1 VYRERRFLCDPSSP
15 DHAREL
21 ERRNYAQTTIDC
33 YIHASNISPG
43 IFTVPPIR
51 LGPEHIH
58 EYQAALFK
66 KWKLAPNTVNQRLAA
81 LRFFYIQTLKKAWSV
96 AETPYP
102 KKTSC
107 LPMIL
112 SQEEV
117 ARLIDSRPD
126 PLSSHRTHDGVHPWQ
141 SLPETATRKNL
152 PSV

>member
-1 VYRERRFLCDPSSP
+1 MLE
-15 DHAREL
+15 EL

-33 YIHASNISPG
+33 YLH
-43 IFTVPPIR
+43 TVEHFSRYFHRFPDQ
-51 LGPEHIH
+51 LGPEHIR

-102 KKTSC
+102 KKTFR

-117 ARLIDSRPD
+117 ACLIDSALTPF
-126 PLSSHRTHDGVHPWQ
+126 HRIVLMT
-141 SLPETATRKNL
+141 LYATGMRRAELARFKL
-152 PSV
+152 RVMHSQRMVIRIHRAKE